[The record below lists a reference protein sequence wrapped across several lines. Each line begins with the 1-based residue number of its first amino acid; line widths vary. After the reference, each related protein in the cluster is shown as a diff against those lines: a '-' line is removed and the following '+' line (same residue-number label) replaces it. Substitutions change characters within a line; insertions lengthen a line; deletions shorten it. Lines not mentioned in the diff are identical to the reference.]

1 MIPYTKLGKGTKF
14 FSISAQLM
22 SMKIRGWL
30 AIFMKDLHLGT
41 NSFFNSHA
49 EGTFYQKKKKKPDDA
64 IDYLDEIAENS
75 KT

>member
-1 MIPYTKLGKGTKF
+1 
-14 FSISAQLM
+14 M

>member
-1 MIPYTKLGKGTKF
+1 
-14 FSISAQLM
+14 M

-49 EGTFYQKKKKKPDDA
+49 EGTFYQKKKPNDA
-64 IDYLDEIAENS
+64 IDYLNEIAENS